1 MAKKFKD
8 LSAAIKADP
17 VRRERITQQKR
28 AIETALDL
36 GRLREDR
43 SATQRD
49 IAARMEVSQA
59 NVSRIEHEDDI
70 YLSTLR
76 GYVEALGGRLVL
88 QAVFADATIEIGCTA
103 TTQPSL
109 AAISAVDSPLAAMV
123 D

>member
-8 LSAAIKADP
+8 LRAAIKADP
-17 VRRERITQQKR
+17 VRRERIKQQKR

-36 GRLREDR
+36 GRLREER
-43 SATQRD
+43 AATQRD
-49 IAARMEVSQA
+49 IAAKMAVSQA

-76 GYVEALGGRLVL
+76 GYVEALGGQLVL
-88 QAVFADATIEIGCTA
+88 QAVFADATIEIGTA
-103 TTQPSL
+103 TPQSEI
-109 AAISAVDSPLAAMV
+109 AAISAEDAPLASLV

>member
-1 MAKKFKD
+1 MAKKFTD
-8 LSAAIKADP
+8 LTAAIKADP

-36 GRLREDR
+36 GRLREER

-49 IAARMEVSQA
+49 IAAKMEVSQA
-59 NVSRIEHEDDI
+59 NVSRIEHEDDL

-76 GYVEALGGRLVL
+76 GYVEALGGQLVL
-88 QAVFADATIEIGCTA
+88 QAVFADATIEIGLTP
-103 TTQPSL
+103 TTQPSRASTS
-109 AAISAVDSPLAAMV
+109 AADSPLASLV